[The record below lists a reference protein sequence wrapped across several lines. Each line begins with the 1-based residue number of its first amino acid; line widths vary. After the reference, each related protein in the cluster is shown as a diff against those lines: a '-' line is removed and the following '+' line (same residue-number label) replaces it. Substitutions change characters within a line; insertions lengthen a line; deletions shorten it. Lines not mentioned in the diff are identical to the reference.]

1 MSRRWRESL
10 QAYLLLS
17 PILLGLAVFSY
28 YPPIRGLVQ
37 AFFEWI
43 PATDQW
49 TFVGFQ
55 NFVKM
60 AGDEVLLASVPNML
74 ILLAGGVLIGVTVP
88 LIVAEMIFFVKS
100 EKLKYSYRVLLLV
113 PLVVPGIV
121 GLLVWN
127 FIYDPNIGLI
137 NSLLERMGLEEWKQG
152 WLSDSETVLVSLLF
166 MGFPWAAGIGPL
178 IYLSGLMNIPT
189 EVLDSAK
196 LDGAGAWRRV
206 FHVDIPLVTGQIKFF
221 LVTGMIGGL
230 QDFGRQLV
238 LTDGGPGYSSMVP
251 GYHMYKQAFTFNNF
265 GYASAIGLLL
275 FLGALVFTVLSMRY
289 IQSDRG

>member
-1 MSRRWRESL
+1 MSRKMRESL
-10 QAYLLLS
+10 QAYMLLS
-17 PILLGLAVFSY
+17 PILTGLLIFSY
-28 YPPIRGLVQ
+28 YPPIRGLAQ

-49 TFVGFQ
+49 TFVGLN
-55 NFVKM
+55 NFSKL
-60 AGDEVLLASVPNML
+60 AQDDVLIASVPNML
-74 ILLAGGVLIGVTVP
+74 ILLFGGILIGVTVP
-88 LIVAEMIFFVKS
+88 LVVAELIFFVKN
-100 EKLKYSYRVLLLV
+100 EKLKYSYRVMLLV

-137 NSLLERMGLEEWKQG
+137 NSLLDFVGLDSWKHG
-152 WLSDSETVLVSLLF
+152 WLSDSETVLYAMLF
-166 MGFPWAAGIGPL
+166 LGFPWAAGIAPL

-189 EVLDSAK
+189 EVLDSAR
-196 LDGAGAWRRV
+196 LEGATGWKRV
-206 FHVDIPLVTGQIKFF
+206 LHIDIPLVTGQIKFF
-221 LVTGMIGGL
+221 IVTGMIGGL

-251 GYHMYKQAFTFNNF
+251 GYHMYKQAFTYNNF
-265 GYASAIGLLL
+265 GYASAIGLVL
-275 FLGALVFTVLSMRY
+275 FVFAFLFTVISMKY

>member
-1 MSRRWRESL
+1 MSRKIRESL
-10 QAYLLLS
+10 QAYMLLS
-17 PILLGLAVFSY
+17 PILAGLLIFSY
-28 YPPIRGLVQ
+28 YPPIRGLGQ

-49 TFVGFQ
+49 TFVGLD
-55 NFVKM
+55 NFSKL
-60 AGDEVLLASVPNML
+60 AKDDVLIASVPNML
-74 ILLAGGVLIGVTVP
+74 ILLFGGILIGVTVP
-88 LIVAEMIFFVKS
+88 LIVAELIFFVKN

-137 NSLLERMGLEEWKQG
+137 NSLLDFVGLGSWKHG
-152 WLSDSETVLVSLLF
+152 WLSDSETVLYSMLF
-166 MGFPWAAGIGPL
+166 LGFPWAAGIAPL

-189 EVLDSAK
+189 EVLDSAR
-196 LDGAGAWRRV
+196 LEGATGWRRGL
-206 FHVDIPLVTGQIKFF
+206 HIDMPLVTGQIKFF
-221 LVTGMIGGL
+221 IVTGMIGGL

-251 GYHMYKQAFTFNNF
+251 GYHMYKQAFTYNNF
-265 GYASAIGLLL
+265 GYASAIGLVL
-275 FLGALVFTVLSMRY
+275 FVFAFLFTIISMKY
-289 IQSDRG
+289 IRSDRG